1 MKRESPAL
9 ARDEPVRL
17 SAERDFSLGD
27 LDIHPSVSE
36 AMRGDDRQHVEP
48 RVMQVLVALASA
60 GGAVVSRDE
69 LIQRCWDGRVVS
81 EAAINRC
88 ISRLRA
94 LADRGDGTRSFNVET
109 IARVGYRLQT
119 VAGVLHGGVAPV
131 GVPTAPAKNRI
142 ALSAAS
148 RIGRV
153 AAIAMMTTTNIG
165 SVKCTALLT

>member
-1 MKRESPAL
+1 MNRDLLPL
-9 ARDEPVRL
+9 AHDGSVRL

-27 LDIHPSVSE
+27 LDIHPSISE
-36 AMRGDDRQHVEP
+36 ATRGERGQHVEP

-94 LADRGDGTRSFNVET
+94 LADRGDGSRSFNVET
-109 IARVGYRLQT
+109 IARVGYRLK
-119 VAGVLHGGVAPV
+119 VGAGAAESVELPD
-131 GVPTAPAKNRI
+131 VPHEP
-142 ALSAAS
+142 LES
-148 RIGRV
+148 RKRRV
-153 AAIAMMTTTNIG
+153 TSFAFA
-165 SVKCTALLT
+165 

>member
-1 MKRESPAL
+1 MKRDSLPL

-17 SAERDFSLGD
+17 SSERDFSLGD

-36 AMRGDDRQHVEP
+36 AKRGENRQHVEP

-60 GGAVVSRDE
+60 GGGVVSRDE

-94 LADRGDGTRSFNVET
+94 LADRGDGTRSFHVET
-109 IARVGYRLQT
+109 IARVGYRLQ
-119 VAGVLHGGVAPV
+119 AGAGAAQADVAP
-131 GVPTAPAKNRI
+131 N
-142 ALSAAS
+142 ALS
-148 RIGRV
+148 
-153 AAIAMMTTTNIG
+153 
-165 SVKCTALLT
+165 